1 MRCRGTVSAVVLLA
15 PLALLASLA
24 LLAWLALGREWES
37 GRVGVWEGRMVRNVL

>member
-24 LLAWLALGREWES
+24 LRASLALLAWLALGGEWES
-37 GRVGVWEGRMVRNVL
+37 GSVGRENG